1 MSEDTQLPVAGE
13 RNVTTANDGE
23 QEHLECDQNTLRTS
37 DFYRTKNLPER
48 FDKPGQY
55 LIPGTTN
62 SNYKSTVYLYI
73 MLFAF
78 NYVLYFD
85 YTYEVLY
92 VSAGLIHHS
101 SDG

>member
-23 QEHLECDQNTLRTS
+23 QEHLECDQKTLRTS

-48 FDKPGQY
+48 FDRPGQY

-62 SNYKSTVYLYI
+62 SNYKSTCSVSIHNAICIQY
-73 MLFAF
+73 
-78 NYVLYFD
+78 YVL
-85 YTYEVLY
+85 L
-92 VSAGLIHHS
+92 
-101 SDG
+101 